1 MSIKKLAEHLGISK
15 STVSRALN
23 GYSDV
28 NSDTREKVLR
38 AAQEIGYKANPTAK
52 RLASGKSRNVGIILP
67 ASSRMFV
74 SPAFSKVLA
83 GAAAFLAKHEYQLI
97 VTTISEWQDE
107 QQVYLDFITSGLVD
121 GLFIVRTRSND
132 ERIAMLQKHQF
143 PYVCHGFDTGFPTD
157 SFVDVDN
164 RHAFYELTK
173 RQIALGHTR
182 IAFLDAPIELTLSKA
197 RQQGYL
203 QAMQEAKLPTD
214 NRWLLNGDLNE
225 GAAMKMTKE
234 VMSLAKRPTSILC
247 ADDTMALGTI
257 AACEELGY
265 RPGEDVAIA
274 GYGDYEHSRYAKP
287 SITSL
292 KYETH
297 GVGEAMAK
305 LMLNKLEKRTYEV
318 QNWYQAEIVA
328 RQSDAQVNT
337 EEMDVK

>member
-1 MSIKKLAEHLGISK
+1 MSIKKLAEHLGLSK

-28 NSDTREKVLR
+28 NPDTRKKVLL

-83 GAAAFLAKHEYQLI
+83 GASTLLAKYEYQLI
-97 VTTISEWQDE
+97 VTTISESQNE
-107 QQVYLDFITSGLVD
+107 EQVYFDFITSGLVD
-121 GLFIVRTRSND
+121 GLFIVRTRSSDN
-132 ERIAMLQKHQF
+132 RISMLKKHKF
-143 PYVCHGFDTGFPTD
+143 PYVCHGFGEDIPTD
-157 SFVDVDN
+157 SYVDVDN
-164 RHAFYELTK
+164 KQAFYDLTK
-173 RQIALGHTR
+173 RQIESGHSQ
-182 IAFLDAPIELTLSKA
+182 IAFLDAPIELTLSQA
-197 RQQGYL
+197 RKKGYL
-203 QAMQEAKLPTD
+203 LAMQEANLEVD
-214 NRWLLNGDLNE
+214 ERWLLNGELNE

-265 RPGEDVAIA
+265 QPGVNIAIA
-274 GYGDYEHSRYAKP
+274 GYGDYEHSRYSKP

-292 KYETH
+292 KYDTH
-297 GVGEAMAK
+297 AVGEEMAK
-305 LMLNKLEKRTYEV
+305 LMLNKLENMNFETK
-318 QNWYQAEIVA
+318 NWYLAEIIE
-328 RQSDAQVNT
+328 RLSDANVT
-337 EEMDVK
+337 ITS

>member
-28 NSDTREKVLR
+28 SPDTRNKVLQ

-67 ASSRMFV
+67 ANSRMFI

-83 GAAAFLAKHEYQLI
+83 GSSEFLAKHDYQLI

-132 ERIAMLQKHQF
+132 QRISILQEHQF
-143 PYVCHGFDTGFPTD
+143 PYVCLGFDNGFIND

-164 RHAFYELTK
+164 KQAFYELTK
-173 RQIALGHTR
+173 RQIELGHSH
-182 IAFLDAPIELTLSKA
+182 IAFLDAPIELTLSQA
-197 RQQGYL
+197 RKQGYL
-203 QAMQEAKLPTD
+203 KAMHEAHLTID
-214 NRWLLNGDLNE
+214 ERWLLNGELNE
-225 GAAMKMTKE
+225 GDAMKMTKE
-234 VMSLAKRPTSILC
+234 IMSLAKRPTSILC

-265 RPGEDVAIA
+265 QPGVDVAIA
-274 GYGDYEHSRYAKP
+274 GYGDYEHSRYTNP

-292 KYETH
+292 KYDTH
-297 GVGEAMAK
+297 AVGEEMAK
-305 LMLNKLEKRTYEV
+305 LMLNKLENKKFNI
-318 QNWYQAEIVA
+318 QNWFKAEIIV
-328 RQSDAQVNT
+328 RQSDANVN
-337 EEMDVK
+337 VVGI